1 MNSTDFYN
9 PFNFNSQ
16 FRTNNANTTEA
27 MISAR
32 IIEISDKVKVKYYKL
47 PKVSIYYD
55 LIEYHKY
62 RDSRTIA
69 EVENVKLIQK
79 GVFELRDF
87 GNVELFFPY
96 CPELN
101 QQVFIEPVG
110 EGKVKIVKI

>member
-1 MNSTDFYN
+1 
-9 PFNFNSQ
+9 
-16 FRTNNANTTEA
+16 

-69 EVENVKLIQK
+69 EVENILHYHNLYKKDHMSHKVYYYDNNGVVNWKKLK
-79 GVFELRDF
+79 
-87 GNVELFFPY
+87 
-96 CPELN
+96 LN
-101 QQVFIEPVG
+101 QQVFIELTKN
-110 EGKVKIVKI
+110 GKCKIVKICL